1 MPTIRFGFSDSPSL
15 SGSDALALYG
25 PILGVRI
32 GLDPTFQPNGGS
44 RPNLPPTILPA
55 LVDTGAALTCIDSI
69 LAMDLKL
76 PVVDR
81 EDIAGPQG
89 VSTFN
94 VHVAQIEIP
103 DLKLTV
109 AGRFPG
115 VHLTAGGQ
123 RYFALIGRR
132 FLQGFTMT
140 YEGRKGTVTIN
151 DD

>member
-1 MPTIRFGFSDSPSL
+1 MELR
-15 SGSDALALYG
+15 
-25 PILGVRI
+25 
-32 GLDPTFQPNGGS
+32 
-44 RPNLPPTILPA
+44 
-55 LVDTGAALTCIDSI
+55 
-69 LAMDLKL
+69 L

-81 EDIAGPQG
+81 EEIAGPQG
-89 VSTFN
+89 LSMFD

-109 AGRFPG
+109 SGTFPG

-123 RYFALIGRR
+123 RYFALIGRK

-140 YEGRKGTVTIN
+140 YEGRRGTVTIG